1 MSPSVRR
8 LRAGEAALLRD
19 VRLAALRDAPMA
31 FGSTLA
37 REEAFAPDV
46 WEKRAAAGAA
56 GIEQVVLVAEPE
68 AGLAMGRLD
77 DDPTAAGLYSMWVAP
92 HARGEGVARALVE
105 AVIAWATERGARTL
119 TTSVAEG
126 NAGAARLYTST
137 GFADTGRREPLGHSD
152 GVVAVFERPLGDRS
166 VGGLRP
172 NSAAG

>member
-1 MSPSVRR
+1 MSPTVRR
-8 LRAGEAALLRD
+8 LHAGEAALLRD

-46 WEKRAAAGAA
+46 WATRAAAGAA
-56 GIEQVVLVAEPE
+56 GDEQVLFIADPQ

-77 DDPTAAGLYSMWVAP
+77 DDDPSAAALYSMWVAP
-92 HARGEGVARALVE
+92 YARGRGVARALVD

-126 NAGAARLYTST
+126 NAAAAALYGGA

-152 GVVAVFERPLGDRS
+152 AVVVVLERVLAR
-166 VGGLRP
+166 
-172 NSAAG
+172 A